1 VKTIT
6 VEYNDVTTTTIENRL
21 TAEETVL
28 SMGNRRYPVS
38 LNDKGRLL
46 EALHIADKLSA
57 AVVGW
62 RGDIVAA
69 LQKLDADQYARENA
83 TT

>member
-1 VKTIT
+1 MKTIT
-6 VEYNDVTTTTIENRL
+6 VEYNDVSIATIEHRL
-21 TAEETVL
+21 NEQETVL
-28 SMGNRRYPVS
+28 SMGNRRYPVT
-38 LNDKGRLL
+38 LTDRARLL

-57 AVVGW
+57 SVVAW

-69 LQKLDADQYARENA
+69 LQKLDADQFARENA

>member
-1 VKTIT
+1 MKTIT
-6 VEYNDVTTTTIENRL
+6 VEYDDVTGATIEHRL
-21 TAEETVL
+21 TDQETVL
-28 SMGNRRYPVS
+28 AIGNRRYPVA
-38 LNDKGRLL
+38 LTDRARLL

-57 AVVGW
+57 SVVGW

-69 LQKLDADQYARENA
+69 LQKLDNEQYARENA

>member
-1 VKTIT
+1 MKTIT
-6 VEYNDVTTTTIENRL
+6 VEYNDVNPTTIEHRL
-21 TAEETVL
+21 TEQEAVL
-28 SMGNRRYPVS
+28 SMGNRRYPVA

-57 AVVGW
+57 SVVGW

-69 LQKLDADQYARENA
+69 LQKLDAEQYARENA